1 MWHMTIWAM
10 FIWGFL
16 SGMNGFFITNKQAH
30 HVMTMSFM
38 VGSNKKQKTSLIRYI
53 IFYVD
58 ACNFMEHAH
67 LSHGHIIFK
76 VLVTHWV
83 KV

>member
-1 MWHMTIWAM
+1 
-10 FIWGFL
+10 
-16 SGMNGFFITNKQAH
+16 
-30 HVMTMSFM
+30 MSFM

-83 KV
+83 KVWAKIVGPKSYANA